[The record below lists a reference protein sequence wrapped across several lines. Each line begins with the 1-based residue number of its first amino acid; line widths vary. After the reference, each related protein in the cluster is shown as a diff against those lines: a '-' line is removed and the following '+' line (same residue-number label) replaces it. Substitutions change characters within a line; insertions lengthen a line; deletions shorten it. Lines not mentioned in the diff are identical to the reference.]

1 MSYFVLLIHES
12 HRSTSMDG
20 GCFKNEGSVFDCDWL
35 RHPKPLLAVLFRCPW
50 GTHGYFPYSSKTT
63 QQLKIKKPQHIVLGL
78 CYLNLAMSYFH
89 MGNPTLSSALT
100 GFTSEF
106 EKGSGGSQSLLS
118 PENWSEDR
126 EYVVPHAL
134 Q

>member
-1 MSYFVLLIHES
+1 MLCILATQERLPCPTLL
-12 HRSTSMDG
+12 TASMR
-20 GCFKNEGSVFDCDWL
+20 FAL
-35 RHPKPLLAVLFRCPW
+35 RAAF
-50 GTHGYFPYSSKTT
+50 GSSKMLLHFCHMGISHIQAKQ
-63 QQLKIKKPQHIVLGL
+63 QQLKIKKPQHNVLRL

-118 PENWSEDR
+118 PENWSETR
-126 EYVVPHAL
+126 EYVVPHAI